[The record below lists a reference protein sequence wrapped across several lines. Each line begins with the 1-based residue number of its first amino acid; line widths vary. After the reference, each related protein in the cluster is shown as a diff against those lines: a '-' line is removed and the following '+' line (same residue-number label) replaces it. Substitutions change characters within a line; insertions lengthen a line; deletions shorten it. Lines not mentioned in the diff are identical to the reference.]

1 MKHKNYISTGELARV
16 MDITKHTLF
25 HYDEIGL
32 FKPEYVDENGY
43 RMYSMDQM
51 EMLDTI
57 LILRDLQLPLKEI
70 KKFIENRNQ
79 EAALECFAE
88 RQKQIDEEIKKL
100 KALNH
105 WLDLKKKSI
114 EENKEIDDTAILI
127 KKYPERYYL
136 SMTVDEENSN
146 FYKVTNEMI
155 SDFIRQEKHA
165 FYQVAYIQ
173 YTKDILKENDD
184 LYTNVSLLL
193 LDRPQKHSYKVLPQ
207 GNYLVAYHKG
217 HWNTI
222 GKTLKKMLEFQKSHH
237 LVCDDFYIEHYIV
250 DNFLVEN
257 IEDYITEIAI
267 RIIE

>member
-1 MKHKNYISTGELARV
+1 MKHKNYISTGELAKV

-32 FKPEYVDENGY
+32 FKPEFIDENGY

-51 EMLDTI
+51 EMLDMI

-79 EAALECFAE
+79 ETVLECFEE
-88 RQKQIDEEIKKL
+88 RQKQIKEEMHKL

-105 WLDLKKKSI
+105 WLDLKKRSI
-114 EENKEIDDTAILI
+114 KESKDINNTHILI
-127 KKYPERYYL
+127 KEYPERYYL
-136 SMTVDEENSN
+136 SMPIDEENSN

-155 SDFIRQEKHA
+155 SNFIRQEKHA

-173 YTKDILKENDD
+173 YTKDILKENYD

-193 LDRPQKHSYKVLPQ
+193 PDRPQTHSYKVLPQ
-207 GNYLVAYHKG
+207 GKYLIAYHKG

-222 GKTLKKMLEFQKSHH
+222 GKTLKKMMEFQKSHH
-237 LVCDDFYIEHYIV
+237 LICDDFYIEHYIV

-257 IEDYITEIAI
+257 IDDYITEIAI